1 MVFGNFYST
10 ELFIEIKLGVGLDPR
25 VVIVMPEETLP
36 VLLSLTEIDSA
47 ILWVRAKL
55 PTA

>member
-10 ELFIEIKLGVGLDPR
+10 ELFIEIKLDVGLDPR
-25 VVIVMPEETLP
+25 VVIVTPEETLP

>member
-25 VVIVMPEETLP
+25 VVIVTPEGTLP
-36 VLLSLTEIDSA
+36 LPLSLTEIDSA
-47 ILWVRAKL
+47 IL
-55 PTA
+55 